1 MLKKGGIGVLF
12 CGKWN
17 EECDKNLKKTLE
29 ILEGIIIE
37 KKMIT
42 LPRNKGIRN
51 IIFIQPKKSCPEI
64 YPRKIGKPEKDPL

>member
-17 EECDKNLKKTLE
+17 EESNKSLKKTLE

-37 KKMIT
+37 KKMIK